1 MYHAPIGKGSFDC
14 SKEGFRGMIISD
26 RLRELREAK
35 KLSQGDIEKRTGLL
49 RCYISRVE
57 NGHTVPAI
65 ETLEKLARALE
76 VPLYQLFYDGEE
88 PRQLPNLLKRTT
100 ADVIAWGSHGKQA
113 NYLHQLRKCLSKAHD
128 EDRKLIMYMAQKMAN
143 KSGRRTGKAAA

>member
-1 MYHAPIGKGSFDC
+1 
-14 SKEGFRGMIISD
+14 MIIGD
-26 RLRELREAK
+26 RLRALREEK

-88 PRQLPNLLKRTT
+88 PPELPNLPKRKT
-100 ADVIAWGSHGKQA
+100 AEDVAWGTSGKEA
-113 NYLHQLRKCLSKAHD
+113 RFLTIFRRLLGGID
-128 EDRKLIMYMAQKMAN
+128 EGDRRLLLYMAQKMA
-143 KSGRRTGKAAA
+143 SR

>member
-1 MYHAPIGKGSFDC
+1 
-14 SKEGFRGMIISD
+14 MIISD
-26 RLRELREAK
+26 RLRAVREAK
-35 KLSQGDIEKRTGLL
+35 NLSQGDIEERTGLL

-88 PRQLPNLLKRTT
+88 PPELPNLPKRRT
-100 ADVIAWGSHGKQA
+100 AADIAWGSSGKDVR
-113 NYLHQLRKCLSKAHD
+113 LLFRLRRLLSRVNQR
-128 EDRKLIMYMAQKMAN
+128 DRNLLLFMAQRM
-143 KSGRRTGKAAA
+143 GKHKNTHH

>member
-1 MYHAPIGKGSFDC
+1 MV
-14 SKEGFRGMIISD
+14 ISD
-26 RLRELREAK
+26 RLRQLREDK

-76 VPLYQLFYDGEE
+76 VPLYQLFYDGDE
-88 PRQLPNLLKRTT
+88 PPKLPSLLKRKTS
-100 ADVIAWGSHGKQA
+100 DEIAWGSSGK
-113 NYLHQLRKCLSKAHD
+113 NGIYLHKLVKCLSKATD
-128 EDRKLIMYMAQKMAN
+128 SDRKLLLSLAQKVAA
-143 KSGRRTGKAAA
+143 GRSRRAATT

>member
-1 MYHAPIGKGSFDC
+1 MVIA
-14 SKEGFRGMIISD
+14 D
-26 RLRELREAK
+26 RLRELREER

-76 VPLYQLFYDGEE
+76 VPLYQLFYEGENAPAVPLLPKRKTSDG
-88 PRQLPNLLKRTT
+88 
-100 ADVIAWGSHGKQA
+100 IAWGSSGKNA
-113 NYLHQLRKCLSKAHD
+113 SYLHKLRKCLSKAGD
-128 EDRKLIMYMAQKMAN
+128 EDRKLIMVMAQKIAN
-143 KSGRRTGKAAA
+143 SRSRRAPRAA